1 MQVTSSTSSQA
12 LAGNTR
18 VNASA
23 PKAGSNDANAQ
34 PEPSTKV
41 TLSNE
46 GLQKSAQASASDA
59 GQSSTSNPNTNTQGT
74 DTQDASTSSADASGS
89 TDANTSSTSSTSTD
103 PAAAPSALKSVT
115 YGVLGLPDPSKPP
128 VTNTAFGLGKCFAA
142 VGTVV
147 STIMLALKFL

>member
-12 LAGNTR
+12 LAANTR
-18 VNASA
+18 VGATTPTTASD
-23 PKAGSNDANAQ
+23 AGLA

-41 TLSNE
+41 TLSDE
-46 GLQKSAQASASDA
+46 GLQKSAQALAGSAQSTNSEDA
-59 GQSSTSNPNTNTQGT
+59 G
-74 DTQDASTSSADASGS
+74 TQDAGTSGADAANATGS
-89 TDANTSSTSSTSTD
+89 TDSTSSTSATD
-103 PAAAPSALKSVT
+103 PADAPSSLKSVT

-128 VTNTAFGLGKCFAA
+128 PTNTAFGVGKCFAA